1 MELPYGGA
9 GKYSFNR
16 QLKNILLGA
25 NSQDVTKKISTE
37 VLKLNY
43 DNLLRLDLPMI
54 RRKVSTKICNM
65 VFIDMVPKACVIF
78 PMRSFMV
85 SV

>member
-1 MELPYGGA
+1 MY
-9 GKYSFNR
+9 YD
-16 QLKNILLGA
+16 QYKNQRIRETNIEG
-25 NSQDVTKKISTE
+25 QMFWFGTKS
-37 VLKLNY
+37 NY